1 MLSKYSIKM
10 EQRQRWFDHTRV
22 LITTTDDRGS
32 IQLNLYDTEQEFGG
46 TAAIY
51 ALWVD
56 PQFRRNGYAKTLLK
70 RAEEIA
76 LISGHTSV
84 YMEWELRETP
94 REVLDW
100 YFSWGYD
107 VREVY
112 KVGEH
117 VLLEKKLK

>member
-1 MLSKYSIKM
+1 M
-10 EQRQRWFDHTRV
+10 EQKQRWHDHTRV

-46 TAAIY
+46 SAAIY

-56 PQFRRNGYAKTLLK
+56 PQFRRNGYAKTLLR

-76 LISGHTSV
+76 LNSGHASV

-94 REVLDW
+94 REVLNW
-100 YFSWGYD
+100 YLSCGYK
-107 VREVY
+107 VREEYVA
-112 KVGEH
+112 GENI
-117 VLLEKKLK
+117 LLEKKLTTA